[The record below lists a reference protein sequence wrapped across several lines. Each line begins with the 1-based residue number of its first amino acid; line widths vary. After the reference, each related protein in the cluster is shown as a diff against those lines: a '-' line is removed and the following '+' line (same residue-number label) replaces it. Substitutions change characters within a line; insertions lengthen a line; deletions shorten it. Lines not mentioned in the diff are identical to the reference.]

1 MKVHRGGSCS
11 CYVRPAERA
20 CSAVK
25 RWTPGIDL
33 LNGVGRWPD
42 TVRCGFY
49 CDYKLPEVLFH
60 VKQTSRVGCRNFSW
74 SSQVSLADGL
84 DYLLEGRHRACTGPC
99 FT

>member
-60 VKQTSRVGCRNFSW
+60 VKQAGAMAVQQAARLSTTTS
-74 SSQVSLADGL
+74 
-84 DYLLEGRHRACTGPC
+84 GP
-99 FT
+99 